1 MYPNATGDNTDY
13 YTYTSTT
20 DSSQLGPS
28 LLLTL
33 EDDNYG
39 TSAGPNRAPNGA
51 FTLVLAE

>member
-1 MYPNATGDNTDY
+1 VYPNATGDNTDY